1 MRKGQPVCTRL
12 CFHALALAAPLC
24 TLTRPLL
31 PRRAV
36 TGFNGKK
43 WDYKGKGKQVLF
55 REPWETVGATFLS
68 GGPKAAK
75 KTMCRQLT
83 LQKPGVWFAVTLNR
97 VKKTN
102 KFTLTGESR
111 ERRRRAGCAR
121 VLAVVGALARC
132 SLPLTS
138 PAPPSSTRSRRK
150 RQGPQALPVCPV

>member
-1 MRKGQPVCTRL
+1 M
-12 CFHALALAAPLC
+12 
-24 TLTRPLL
+24 
-31 PRRAV
+31 

-43 WDYKGKGKQVLF
+43 WDYKGKGKQVILKL
-55 REPWETVGATFLS
+55 PWETVGATFLS

-111 ERRRRAGCAR
+111 ERRRRAGCASA
-121 VLAVVGALARC
+121 LAAGGALSRR
-132 SLPLTS
+132 SLPLNHASAALHAQS
-138 PAPPSSTRSRRK
+138 PPTARPSSPSSLPSPRTARSPRR
-150 RQGPQALPVCPV
+150 P